1 MGNEKGLSGEEASAL
16 LKSHGFNEIAVK
28 PRQTPLQIFVSQFKS
43 ILAVLLILAS
53 LASLFLG
60 DLVDGVL
67 ILLIIAINGILG
79 FIQEYKAEQAIAALG
94 KMTVSSARVVRDGIE
109 QKIESRELV
118 PGDIIILEQGDKI
131 PADCTLVH
139 STHFE
144 VNEAS
149 LTGESLSVEKN
160 HEKESTNKIFLG
172 TIVAKGRGRAFVT
185 TTGMQTRFGQIAK
198 KLSKIEDTATPLEK
212 KINTL
217 AKQLGFLALMGAIT
231 VFIVGYLYNH
241 PLVQM
246 VFTSISLAV
255 AAVPE
260 GLPTVITITLAV
272 GMQRMARKKAI
283 MRRLSS
289 IEALGSITV
298 IATDKTGTLT
308 QNQMRVSKVWL
319 NDSSDKTE
327 RLLLEAG
334 VLCNNASLVKN
345 NDKKLDFLGDTT
357 EGSLLLY
364 AASNDVD
371 VEKLRKSGKLIEE
384 FAFDPALKLM
394 SVLWEKNGEKYVY
407 TKGSYESIL
416 TVSKNV
422 DTEEIEKI
430 HTEFASDGLRVIAVA
445 YKKVH
450 SIPKNRKEAEDGLV
464 FLGLVGI
471 ADPPR
476 DEVTGAIK
484 IARLAGIRTIMITGD
499 NELTARAIAS
509 KIGLL
514 ENGDEIITGKQLKAL
529 TDSELL
535 NKLDLIRIFARTTPE
550 QKLRLVTLLQ
560 KQGHI
565 VAVTGDGV
573 NDALALKQA
582 DVGVSMGITG
592 TDVAKEASDM
602 ILTDDNYA
610 TLVTAI
616 AEGRTIYTNIK
627 ASVKYLVGSNTG
639 EVITVV
645 TGIFLGLPLIFSP
658 IHLLYIN
665 LVSDGLPAISLA
677 MMPKH
682 AGIMKG
688 SVVRSKSM
696 FDRYDK
702 IWFFEVNF
710 ITVII
715 TILSFIIGLATGSIE
730 TARTMAFSIFV
741 FAQSFILLDVWH
753 LNRSILGG
761 TMFKSFIFLLAFLT
775 PFILQLLLIYNS
787 TLITLFKLSP
797 LSITQLL
804 YVISLSS
811 ILLFVAEVRKVLIN
825 R

>member
-185 TTGMQTRFGQIAK
+185 TTGIQTRFGQIAK

-573 NDALALKQA
+573 NDA
-582 DVGVSMGITG
+582 
-592 TDVAKEASDM
+592 
-602 ILTDDNYA
+602 

-616 AEGRTIYTNIK
+616 SEGRTIYTNIK